1 MDLETIKRLRE
12 LKEKKEK
19 IEEQIKST
27 SIINDIYL
35 IRKIFEMFSNIV
47 GGDFSPMHCSIDN
60 RKKFFLVII
69 SLYCPMY
76 FTGSKMSWG
85 VRKEIASL
93 FKYNSQ
99 TNVSNL
105 CHNAVDQYLIYK
117 DFRLEINP
125 IIDEIVSR
133 LKKEGCI

>member
-27 SIINDIYL
+27 STITDISL

-47 GGDFSPMHCSIDN
+47 GGDFSPINCSIEN
-60 RKKFFLVII
+60 RKKIFLVII

-105 CHNAVDQYLIYK
+105 CHNAVDQYLVYK
-117 DFRLEINP
+117 DLRLEINP
-125 IIDEIVSR
+125 IITEIVSR